1 MLKEITVQELATELM
16 ARIDT
21 AKGIDCCKDEIKLL
35 AKLAGEKLP
44 NEKVTVN
51 WKER

>member
-1 MLKEITVQELATELM
+1 MMKEITVKELATELLS
-16 ARIDT
+16 RIDA

-35 AKLAGEKLP
+35 AKLAGERLP
-44 NEKVTVN
+44 DEKVTVN